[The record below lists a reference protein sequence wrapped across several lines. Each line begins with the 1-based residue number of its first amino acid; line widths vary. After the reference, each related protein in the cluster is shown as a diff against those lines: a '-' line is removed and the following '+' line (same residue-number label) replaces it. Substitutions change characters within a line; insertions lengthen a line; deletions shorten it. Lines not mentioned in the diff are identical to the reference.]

1 MTLKQQTVSNL
12 EQKGVKAFKEGK
24 NCAQSILS
32 TFAPL
37 FDFDENFVLDLA
49 SGFGAGM
56 GRLQET
62 CGAVTG
68 AFMVIGLHNSK
79 MHRDN
84 SSLKEASMLMIQEFT
99 QKFVEKNGTINCK
112 SLIKC
117 DLNTDEGQKYFADNK
132 IADTICSKCISDSI
146 RIINELTKK

>member
-1 MTLKQQTVSNL
+1 MENF
-12 EQKGVKAFKEGK
+12 EQKAIYFFRGGK
-24 NCAQSILS
+24 NCAQSVLS
-32 TFAPL
+32 TYAERFK
-37 FDFDENFVLDLA
+37 FDTELA
-49 SGFGAGM
+49 ISLTSGFGAGM

-79 MHRDN
+79 IHRDN

-99 QKFVEKNGTINCK
+99 QKFIEKNGTINCK

>member
-1 MTLKQQTVSNL
+1 MENL
-12 EQKGVKAFKEGK
+12 EQKAIYSFRGGK
-24 NCAQSILS
+24 NCAQSVLS
-32 TFAPL
+32 TYAERFKI
-37 FDFDENFVLDLA
+37 ETELA
-49 SGFGAGM
+49 ISLTSGFGAGM

>member
-1 MTLKQQTVSNL
+1 MENL
-12 EQKGVKAFKEGK
+12 EQKAIYSFRGGK
-24 NCAQSILS
+24 NCAQSVLS
-32 TFAPL
+32 TYAERFKI
-37 FDFDENFVLDLA
+37 ETELA
-49 SGFGAGM
+49 ISLTSGFGAGM

-84 SSLKEASMLMIQEFT
+84 SSLKEVSMLMIQEFT